1 MRVNSEQKRRDWSII
16 IFILPLG
23 LVMMMC
29 VGQLAVRMSPN
40 WSVSGEMSSSLD
52 PENAPKQN
60 ALIVPPISSDI
71 LTPMSWWDTFL
82 TPGSGEVEFPPFVT
96 FEPTLTPS
104 VTATPSETT
113 SPTVSPT
120 GSLTTTPTPPTLTPT
135 KTGTPKPPNICTDT
149 NATNYGGPLPCVYP
163 PTTCTDPLATNNGG
177 PLPCVYPPTTCT
189 DPLATNNGGPL
200 PCVYPPT
207 TCTDPLAT
215 NNGGPL
221 PCVYPPTTCTDPLAN
236 NNGGP
241 LPCIYPSPTAL
252 VGTEVTPPPQIGVGT
267 PEGGIGTINDG
278 DYIVIT
284 LSATPIVVN
293 GPSDINYD
301 FVYYEQGQ
309 SCGMPACPS
318 GTGIQMDSV
327 IISISMDDVVYYVV
341 FNWGD
346 GTPDN
351 NSNVGDVTTNTGTEN
366 DNQNIDSSEVH
377 GTAPEDTGVLVDV
390 DNAPS
395 NPPPGDYWYV
405 AIQAPV
411 APPADGND
419 GIGMDSIEIAENTP
433 TP

>member
-104 VTATPSETT
+104 VTATPSETA

-120 GSLTTTPTPPTLTPT
+120 GSVTTTPTPPTSTPT
-135 KTGTPKPPNICTDT
+135 KKPDDNTPTPPTTTVTVSATPALCTDPA
-149 NATNYGGPLPCVYP
+149 ATNNGLPGPCVYP
-163 PTTCTDPLATNNGG
+163 PPCTDPNATNNGLPG
-177 PLPCVYPPTTCT
+177 PCTYPIP
-189 DPLATNNGGPL
+189 
-200 PCVYPPT
+200 V
-207 TCTDPLAT
+207 
-215 NNGGPL
+215 
-221 PCVYPPTTCTDPLAN
+221 
-236 NNGGP
+236 
-241 LPCIYPSPTAL
+241 SS
-252 VGTEVTPPPQIGVGT
+252 T
-267 PEGGIGTINDG
+267 PEGNLTPVPTQIEVGPPDG
-278 DYIVIT
+278 DIGNITAGNYIVIT
-284 LSATPIVVN
+284 LTAAPIVVN
-293 GPSDINYD
+293 GISDTNYD
-301 FVYYEQGQ
+301 FVYYEQEQ
-309 SCGMPACPS
+309 ACGMPACPS

-327 IISISMDDVVYYVV
+327 IISISMDDVIYYVV

-366 DNQNIDSSEVH
+366 DNQNIDSSELH
-377 GTAPEDTGVLVDV
+377 GTAPQDTGVLVDV
-390 DNAPS
+390 DNASS

-405 AIQAPV
+405 AIQAPSPDV
-411 APPADGND
+411 DG
-419 GIGMDSIEIAENTP
+419 GAGFDSIEIAENTP

>member
-40 WSVSGEMSSSLD
+40 WSVSGEMNSSLD
-52 PENAPKQN
+52 PETAPKQN

-104 VTATPSETT
+104 VTATPSETA

-120 GSLTTTPTPPTLTPT
+120 GSVTTTPTPPTSTPT
-135 KTGTPKPPNICTDT
+135 KKPDDNNTPT
-149 NATNYGGPLPCVYP
+149 P
-163 PTTCTDPLATNNGG
+163 PTATATTTTPTATASSTPANCTDPNAT
-177 PLPCVYPPTTCT
+177 
-189 DPLATNNGGPL
+189 
-200 PCVYPPT
+200 
-207 TCTDPLAT
+207 
-215 NNGGPL
+215 
-221 PCVYPPTTCTDPLAN
+221 

-241 LPCIYPSPTAL
+241 LPCIYPIPVSS
-252 VGTEVTPPPQIGVGT
+252 T
-267 PEGGIGTINDG
+267 PEGNLTPVPTQIEVGPPDG
-278 DYIVIT
+278 DIGNITAGNYIVIT
-284 LSATPIVVN
+284 LTAAPIVVN
-293 GPSDINYD
+293 GISDTNYD
-301 FVYYEQGQ
+301 FVYYEQEQ
-309 SCGMPACPS
+309 SCTVSPTCPS

-327 IISISMDDVVYYVV
+327 IISISMDDLTYYVV
-341 FNWGD
+341 FNWGN

-351 NSNVGDVTTNTGTEN
+351 NSNVGDVTTNTGTEI
-366 DNQNIDSSEVH
+366 DNQIIDSSELH
-377 GTAPEDTGVLVDV
+377 QGASEDTGILVDV

-405 AIQAPV
+405 AVQAPT
-411 APPADGND
+411 PDADTGT
-419 GIGMDSIEIAENTP
+419 GFDSIEVAENTP
-433 TP
+433 AP

>member
-1 MRVNSEQKRRDWSII
+1 MRVTNDQKRRDWSII

-29 VGQLAVRMSPN
+29 VGQLAIRMSPN
-40 WSVSGEMSSSLD
+40 WSVSGEMNSSLD
-52 PENAPKQN
+52 PETAPKQD

-104 VTATPSETT
+104 VTATPSETV

-120 GSLTTTPTPPTLTPT
+120 GSVTTTPTPPTSTPT
-135 KTGTPKPPNICTDT
+135 KKPTDDNNTPT
-149 NATNYGGPLPCVYP
+149 P
-163 PTTCTDPLATNNGG
+163 PTVVVTATTPALCTDPAATNNGG
-177 PLPCVYPPTTCT
+177 PLPCVYPTPALCT
-189 DPLATNNGGPL
+189 DPA
-200 PCVYPPT
+200 
-207 TCTDPLAT
+207 AT

-252 VGTEVTPPPQIGVGT
+252 VGTEVTPPPQIEVG
-267 PEGGIGTINDG
+267 PPNGSIGNITAG
-278 DYIVIT
+278 QYIVIT
-284 LSATPIVVN
+284 LTSTPIVVN
-293 GPSDINYD
+293 GPSDTNYD

-309 SCGMPACPS
+309 ACGMPACPS

-327 IISISMDDVVYYVV
+327 IISISMDDVIYYVV

-366 DNQNIDSSEVH
+366 DNQNIDSSELH
-377 GTAPEDTGVLVDV
+377 GTVPQDTGVLVDV
-390 DNAPS
+390 DNATS

-405 AIQAPV
+405 AVQAPT
-411 APPADGND
+411 PDADNGV
-419 GIGMDSIEIAENTP
+419 GFDSIEIVENTP

>member
-52 PENAPKQN
+52 PETAPKQN

-82 TPGSGEVEFPPFVT
+82 TPSDGEEVEFPPFVT

-104 VTATPSETT
+104 VTATPSETA

-120 GSLTTTPTPPTLTPT
+120 GGVTTTPTPPTSTPT
-135 KTGTPKPPNICTDT
+135 KKPDDNTPMPPTATATTASPTATATATATGT
-149 NATNYGGPLPCVYP
+149 
-163 PTTCTDPLATNNGG
+163 PTTCTDPG
-177 PLPCVYPPTTCT
+177 
-189 DPLATNNGGPL
+189 
-200 PCVYPPT
+200 
-207 TCTDPLAT
+207 
-215 NNGGPL
+215 
-221 PCVYPPTTCTDPLAN
+221 AN

-241 LPCIYPSPTAL
+241 LPCIFPVSSTPEGSL
-252 VGTEVTPPPQIGVGT
+252 VTPVPTEIGVGT
-267 PEGGIGTINDG
+267 PDGSIGGIDDG
-278 DYIVIT
+278 EYIVIT
-284 LSATPIVVN
+284 LTAAPIVVN
-293 GPSDINYD
+293 GPSDTNYD
-301 FVYYEQGQ
+301 FVYYEQ
-309 SCGMPACPS
+309 PA

-327 IISISMDDVVYYVV
+327 IISISMDNTIYYVV
-341 FNWGD
+341 FNWGN

-366 DNQNIDSSEVH
+366 DNQNIDSSELH
-377 GTAPEDTGVLVDV
+377 GTAPEDTGILVDV

-419 GIGMDSIEIAENTP
+419 GVAFDSIEVAENTP